1 MRSIITILSLL
12 CAVTLV
18 RGQAVPSQIA
28 DIQVSYNEGPHFS
41 NKVQLR
47 YNMDGRGVNQNQV
60 AYIQF
65 NLSVFPANLTP
76 AQIQK
81 ATLVLWVENGGN
93 PGTVSVCQ
101 VSSAW
106 VADKITGVNAPSCT
120 NTTMYSFSVSAAQL
134 QQGSFVVVDITPM
147 VQSWYN
153 GVPNYGILLAPEAPA
168 AGPGNNGVNIQ
179 FDSLLEGNSAYPP
192 VLDLVLQSQG
202 SQSVQG
208 PAGPQGPTGL
218 TGLTG
223 ATGPQ
228 GPAGPQGPQ
237 GIQGPAGSGATGVLQ
252 GITTTLSQSQ
262 VLNLFSTPQTLVPAP
277 AAGSV
282 NLVTGVVVQ
291 VGGPANYTTDD
302 NELLIRLHDAT
313 ITSFG
318 VFGGSTG
325 YTNYFNSNMAIGSG
339 GYQLEASEITGYP
352 VIATTSDQNP
362 TGTGGNVVITVYYVV
377 LSGVAP

>member
-1 MRSIITILSLL
+1 ML

-28 DIQVSYNEGPHFS
+28 DIQLGDNDGPHFS

-47 YNMDGRGVNQNQV
+47 YNVDDRGANQSQV
-60 AYIQF
+60 VYIQF
-65 NLSVFPANLTP
+65 NLTVFPANLTP

-106 VADKITGVNAPSCT
+106 SADKITGVNAPSCT
-120 NTTMYSFSVSAAQL
+120 NTTMYSFSVPAAQL
-134 QQGSFVVVDITPM
+134 QQGSFAVVDITPM

-153 GVPNYGILLAPEAPA
+153 GTPNYGILLAPEAPA
-168 AGPGNNGVNIQ
+168 AGSGNNGVSIQ
-179 FDSLLEGNSAYPP
+179 FDSLEGNSAYPP
-192 VLDLVLQSQG
+192 VLDLVLQNAG
-202 SQSVQG
+202 SQVAQG
-208 PAGPQGPTGL
+208 PTGPKGPTGL

-237 GIQGPAGSGATGVLQ
+237 GIQGPAGSGAGVLQ
-252 GITTTLSQSQ
+252 SITTTLSQSQ

-277 AAGSV
+277 AAGSI
-282 NLVTGVVVQ
+282 NLITGVVVQ
-291 VGGPANYTTDD
+291 VGGSANYTTDD
-302 NELLIRLHDAT
+302 SELLIRLHDAT

-325 YTNYFNSNMAIGSG
+325 YTNYFNSNMAIGNG
-339 GYQLEASEITGYP
+339 GYQMEASQVTGYP